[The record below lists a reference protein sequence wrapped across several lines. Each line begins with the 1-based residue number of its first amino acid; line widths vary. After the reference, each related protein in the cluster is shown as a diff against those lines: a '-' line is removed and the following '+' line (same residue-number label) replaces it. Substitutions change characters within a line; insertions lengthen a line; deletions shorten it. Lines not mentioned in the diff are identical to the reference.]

1 MRVAIVTESFP
12 PDVDGAA
19 HWAWQTVRHL
29 ERHGHEP
36 LVLAPARRRARCDD
50 AVAERRP
57 GAVVRLPA
65 PVWPGGRRLARAL
78 AAHRPEL
85 VHVAGPRALGV
96 RGVAAGGRLGVPVVA
111 VQRTVPVHPAGGG
124 CRAADRTLAPSPAV
138 ARALTERGVPRVRPW
153 PPGVDSERF
162 HPRRRDLELRRA
174 LAPGG
179 ELIVGYVGR
188 LLPGKRLDLL
198 ASVCALPGVRLVVVG
213 GGPYAAALRG
223 VLPGARFLGCRTGS
237 ELARIHASLDV
248 FVHPGPPEASS
259 LGIREALASGVPVI
273 APATG
278 DPCDPVRH
286 GRTGLHVREGDA
298 QALHDAVLTLESS
311 RRRRAEFGLAG
322 RESVAGR
329 TWEVVGEQLLGYYRE
344 VVGG

>member
-12 PDVDGAA
+12 PDIDGAA

-36 LVLAPARRRARCDD
+36 LVLAPARRRIRCRSDV
-50 AVAERRP
+50 VA
-57 GAVVRLPA
+57 AVVRLPA

-78 AAHRPEL
+78 AAHRPDL
-85 VHVAGPRALGV
+85 VHVTGSDALRA

-111 VQRTVPVHPAGGG
+111 VRRTVPAGPAEGG
-124 CRAADRTLAPSPAV
+124 RRTADRTLAPSPAA
-138 ARALTERGVPRVRPW
+138 ARALAECGVPRVRPW
-153 PPGVDSERF
+153 PPGVDPERF
-162 HPRRRDLELRRA
+162 HPCRRDLELRRA

-188 LLPGKRLDLL
+188 LAAEKRLDLL
-198 ASVCALPGVRLVVVG
+198 APVCALPGVRLVIAG
-213 GGPYAAALRG
+213 DGPYAAALRG
-223 VLPGARFLGCRTGS
+223 LLPGARFLGCRTGD

-248 FVHPGPPEASS
+248 FVHPGPPRASS
-259 LGIREALASGVPVI
+259 LGVREALASGVPVI

-286 GRTGLHVREGDA
+286 GRTGLLVRHGDA
-298 QALHDAVLTLESS
+298 QALRDAVLTLESG

-322 RESVAGR
+322 RELVAGR
-329 TWEVVGEQLLGYYRE
+329 TWEVVGDQLLGYYGE
-344 VVGG
+344 VVGVSVG